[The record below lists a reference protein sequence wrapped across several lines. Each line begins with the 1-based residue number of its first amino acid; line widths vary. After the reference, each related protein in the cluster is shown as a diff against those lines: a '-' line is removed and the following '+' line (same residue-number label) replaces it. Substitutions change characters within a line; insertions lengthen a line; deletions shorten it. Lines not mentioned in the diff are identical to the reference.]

1 MTGDPQ
7 ADNARLR
14 AQVAELRARGFTYR
28 AIACELT
35 ISPATAWRYHEDW
48 IRELRQGSAD
58 LQERA
63 RDALR
68 EQHEML
74 RAERERLEMERDVA
88 VEVLTARHLTVSNS
102 GAVVRDEDGQVL
114 EDDGPVLAALDR
126 LGRIRAD
133 LVKLADHEAKL
144 LGLYAKTEVSHSGGV
159 TYRIVG
165 VDPEDLT

>member
-14 AQVAELRARGFTYR
+14 AQVADLREQGLTYR
-28 AIACELT
+28 AIAAQLT
-35 ISPATAWRYHEDW
+35 ISPASAWRYHEAW
-48 IRELRQGSAD
+48 IRELRQGDPD
-58 LQERA
+58 LQQRA
-63 RDALR
+63 ADALR

-74 RAERERLEMERDVA
+74 RAERERLEMERDAA

-102 GAVVRDEDGQVL
+102 GALVMDENGEAL
-114 EDDGPVLAALDR
+114 EDDAPVLAALDR
-126 LGRIRAD
+126 LIRIRGD

-144 LGLYAKTEVSHSGGV
+144 LGLYAKTEIQHSGGV

-165 VDPEDLT
+165 VDPEELA